1 MNKVYKGILIF
12 GTFTIVAGTAMYQHH
27 NEAYNF
33 SAKGTVVEARWNTKN
48 HQMSLFVIKEKLAS
62 KKLHH
67 AQVILEP
74 NQIKVGDNFLK
85 EAASKFCKI
94 NGVIV
99 QCVN

>member
-1 MNKVYKGILIF
+1 MNKVYKGILAF
-12 GTFTIVAGTAMYQHH
+12 GGLTIVASIGMYQSY

-33 SAKGTVVEARWNTKN
+33 SAKGIVTEAKWNTRN

-67 AQVILEP
+67 AQVILEQ
-74 NQIKVGDNFLK
+74 NQIKVGDSFVK

-94 NGVIV
+94 NELVV
-99 QCVN
+99 QCIK